1 MPVIFY
7 FKAKEL
13 LFPSLQDLI
22 IQNVIDNKKVLEE
35 ADPQMQKAAEELF
48 KQKQQAVLKNWDE
61 EYNNFQRQS
70 KSAISMENQNN
81 TPEKEIKEEEKLAE

>member
-1 MPVIFY
+1 MTYDSFSETPLTGRLYEIVFSNYYFWLTLGVSVVGCLMPVIFY

-35 ADPQMQKAAEELF
+35 ADP
-48 KQKQQAVLKNWDE
+48 
-61 EYNNFQRQS
+61 
-70 KSAISMENQNN
+70 
-81 TPEKEIKEEEKLAE
+81 